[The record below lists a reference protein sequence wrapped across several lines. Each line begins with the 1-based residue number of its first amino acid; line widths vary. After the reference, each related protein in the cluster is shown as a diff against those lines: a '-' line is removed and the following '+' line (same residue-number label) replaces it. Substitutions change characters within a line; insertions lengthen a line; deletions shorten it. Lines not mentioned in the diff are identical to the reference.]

1 VYSQYGNNFV
11 KTMLKL
17 MQEKEELGIICDQI
31 GSPTWAKG
39 LAQACLHATTNKV
52 VGIHHWTDSG
62 VASWY
67 DFAIA
72 IQNIAFEQGKLNKK
86 IEIKPITTDQYPT
99 PAKRPKYS
107 VLDKNSLK
115 GSFIEVKK
123 HHWIKQLDSLIRKLK

>member
-1 VYSQYGNNFV
+1 
-11 KTMLKL
+11 

-39 LAQACLHATTNKV
+39 LAQACLHAATNKV

-72 IQNIAFEQGKLNKK
+72 IQNIAFGQGKLNKK

-107 VLDKNSLK
+107 VLDNS
-115 GSFIEVKK
+115 
-123 HHWIKQLDSLIRKLK
+123 SLIIETEKLKKVHWSVALEQMMNS